1 MKKRPCKPTATNLTI
16 HRLNNHPLPLV
27 STMKNISLSLALVLS
42 ALLCG
47 LALAAPPSAPVGVC
61 LQTQQG
67 VTQCAVDEPS
77 VPADDQTG
85 TASSAS
91 QSGLFPGTNLK
102 FRPGFIIAA
111 TENQLPSIT
120 ESRWQQLFTTS
131 SNRKASYRPSGV
143 YGGVVRRL
151 KWSRFYDDQSVRPK
165 NPADHRDPAY
175 DWSLLDAIFEIN
187 AVKNE
192 GALVLIGIMEVG
204 YGGTTYFAPAW
215 LINAPYNG
223 GFISTTGATRAIPQY
238 YRYSGPDARGQMN
251 VGASPAIVDEFV
263 YFQQAMRDHLVSTG
277 NIGKVMGIQTSE
289 FYGGGDSGFESDFY
303 HGVGTRAKK
312 LYEIWA
318 QAQIPVYQSSVSG
331 GSTMTTILAQYVN
344 STKFGLTYPDM
355 KLQDSGNSL
364 VSRFSVDG
372 TYQKDIRPL
381 IQATE
386 ENGVRQN
393 TFFAPGIANPW
404 GYNGASIP
412 QTASH
417 ILWSLSGPPK
427 GVKKDSGLGQPGDD
441 PAGALPVHSI
451 IIDWESSS
459 LDYAPTLE
467 QWHEAIDTFGPPGT
481 FAFPYIP
488 MGSAQ

>member
-1 MKKRPCKPTATNLTI
+1 MQMVHCAHVTI
-16 HRLNNHPLPLV
+16 HSSPQPIVHSPSLV
-27 STMKNISLSLALVLS
+27 PTMKNISLSLALALSVLLS
-42 ALLCG
+42 PI
-47 LALAAPPSAPVGVC
+47 ALAAPPSAPVGIC
-61 LQTQQG
+61 IQTQEG
-67 VTQCAVDEPS
+67 DTQCAVEQS
-77 VPADDQTG
+77 AGQNSGTG
-85 TASSAS
+85 QNGTTSNTT
-91 QSGLFPGTNLK
+91 GLFPGTNLK

-111 TENQLPSIT
+111 TENQSPSAT
-120 ESRWQQLFTTS
+120 ESRWQQLFTAS
-131 SNRKASYRPSGV
+131 PNRKTSYRPAGV
-143 YGGVVRRL
+143 YGGVARRL
-151 KWSRFYDDQSVRPK
+151 KWNRFYDDQSVRPK

-175 DWSLLDAIFEIN
+175 DWSLLDAIFDIN

-192 GALVLIGIMEVG
+192 GALVLIEIMEVG
-204 YGGTTYFAPAW
+204 YGGTTYVAPSW
-215 LINAPYNG
+215 LITSPYNG

-238 YRYSGPDARGQMN
+238 YRYSGPDARGQLN

-263 YFQQAMRDHLVSTG
+263 YFQQAMRDHLASTG

-331 GSTMTTILAQYVN
+331 GSTMTTILAQYVD

-355 KLQDSGNSL
+355 KLQDTGNSL

-372 TYQKDIRPL
+372 VYQKDLRPL
-381 IQATE
+381 IQSTE
-386 ENGVRQN
+386 DNGFRQN
-393 TFFAPGIANPW
+393 TFFASGITNPW
-404 GYNGASIP
+404 GYNGVSVP

-417 ILWSLSGPPK
+417 VLWALSGSPK
-427 GVKKDSGLGQPGDD
+427 SVNKDSRLGQSGND
-441 PAGALPVHSI
+441 PMGILPVHTI
-451 IIDWESSS
+451 IINWGTSS

-481 FAFPYIP
+481 FAFPYLP
-488 MGSAQ
+488 TESAQ